1 MIRGQQGAAY
11 VETLIAFPPT
21 LFLFLAIF
29 QYMEIAAADLVVR
42 RAAHAAVRAA
52 VVVYSDSA
60 AYYDGTPPQGRKPY
74 VDEAAR
80 RTLLAAPEIDY
91 RSVSIAVSGQLAG
104 NAEITVDLSVPYRCS
119 VFWARFV
126 CGFDSRIQLGSRS
139 SLPFLGSRLA
149 AGG

>member
-1 MIRGQQGAAY
+1 VIRGEDGAAY

-29 QYMEIAAADLVVR
+29 QFTEIAAADLVVR

-52 VVVYSDSA
+52 VVVYSDDEH
-60 AYYDGTPPQGRKPY
+60 YYNGAPPPARKPY

-91 RSVSIAVSGQLAG
+91 RRMNVAVSGEFAG
-104 NAEITVDLSVPYRCS
+104 NAEITVDLRVPYRCT
-119 VFWARFV
+119 VFWARLV
-126 CGFDSRIQLGSRS
+126 CGWDSRIQLDSRS
-139 SLPFLGSRLA
+139 SLPFLGSRLS